1 MNDGGQG
8 GLQVRQLCVEEGGHH
23 GGGDVPGLGEGRHI
37 QCVNIKIVDD
47 DKDSTV
53 TTVAENNLPD

>member
-1 MNDGGQG
+1 MKEDI
-8 GLQVRQLCVEEGGHH
+8 
-23 GGGDVPGLGEGRHI
+23 I

-47 DKDSTV
+47 DKDSTA

>member
-1 MNDGGQG
+1 MKDGGQG
-8 GLQVRQLCVEEGGHH
+8 GLQVRQLCV
-23 GGGDVPGLGEGRHI
+23 DVPGMYQDII